1 MDSRIKRLFKDP
13 YYAARVVFHRL
24 SPIIKSDELA
34 VRVGYFLSMHK
45 KLNLEHPKTYNEKL
59 QWLKLHDKR
68 EVYTKMVDKLLAKDY
83 VHEVLGD
90 GYTFKTLGVWKHFDD
105 IDFDKLPNQFVLK
118 CTHDSGGLIIC
129 KDKSKL
135 NIERAR
141 KKINK
146 CLKKNY
152 YYATREYPY
161 RNVVP
166 RIIAEEYMVDESGTE
181 LKDYKFFCFDGVP
194 QMLFVATDRAI
205 DTRFDFYDSDFNHLP
220 FTQGHPW
227 ADKEIKKPV
236 NFDEML
242 DLAARL
248 SVGIPHV
255 RVDLYNI
262 HGKVYFGE
270 MTFFHYSGTM
280 PIYPEEWDYKIGE
293 WLELPSA
300 KEN

>member
-1 MDSRIKRLFKDP
+1 MDSRIKRLFFDP
-13 YYAARVVFHRL
+13 YYAAKVVFHRL
-24 SPIIKSDELA
+24 SPMIKSDELA
-34 VRVGYFLSMHK
+34 IRIGYFLSMHK
-45 KLNLEHPKTYNEKL
+45 KLNLDHPQTYNEKL

-68 EVYTKMVDKLLAKDY
+68 DVYTKMVDKVLAKDY
-83 VHEVLGD
+83 VQELLGD
-90 GYTFKTLGVWKHFDD
+90 GYTFETLGVWKHFDD

-141 KKINK
+141 KKINN

-152 YYATREYPY
+152 FYATREYPY

-194 QMLFVATDRAI
+194 RMLFVATDRAI
-205 DTRFDFYDSDFNHLP
+205 DTRFDFYDSEFKHLP
-220 FTQGHPW
+220 FTQGHSW
-227 ADKEIKKPV
+227 ADKEIKKPD

-262 HGKVYFGE
+262 HGKIFFGE

-293 WLELPSA
+293 WLKLPSV

>member
-1 MDSRIKRLFKDP
+1 MDSRIKRLFIDP

-24 SPIIKSDELA
+24 SPMIKSDEIA
-34 VRVGYFLSMHK
+34 VRIGYFLSMHK
-45 KLNLEHPKTYNEKL
+45 MLNLEHPKTYNEKL

-68 EVYTKMVDKLLAKDY
+68 DVYTKMVDKVLAKDY

-90 GYTFKTLGVWKHFDD
+90 GYTFKTLGVWERFDD

-152 YYATREYPY
+152 FFATREYPY

-194 QMLFVATDRAI
+194 KMLFVATDRAI

-227 ADKEIKKPV
+227 AEKEIKKPEH
-236 NFDEML
+236 FDEML
-242 DLAARL
+242 NLAARL
-248 SVGIPHV
+248 STGIPHV

-262 HGKVYFGE
+262 NGKIYFGE

-280 PIYPEEWDYKIGE
+280 PIHPEEWDYKIGE
-293 WLELPSA
+293 WLKLPDDNSF
-300 KEN
+300 